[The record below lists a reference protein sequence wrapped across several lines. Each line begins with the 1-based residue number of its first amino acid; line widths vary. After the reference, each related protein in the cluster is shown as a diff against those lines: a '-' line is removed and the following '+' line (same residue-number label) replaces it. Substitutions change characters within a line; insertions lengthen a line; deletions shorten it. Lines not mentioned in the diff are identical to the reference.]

1 MILVLALLIC
11 ASMPAAD
18 AQSPRIIYSKSF
30 PGSTPPFVSVIVEKN
45 GQAEY
50 KEAADDEKPVKFQ
63 LTTQDA
69 GAIFTLAEKLGYF
82 KRPLESGLKV
92 ANMGMKTFRF
102 ENGQDRNEVK
112 FNYSQD
118 LDAQALTEWFERITE
133 TQQHLA
139 ALERT
144 ARFDKLGVNGAILQL
159 QAAWDRNRIVAPE
172 QFLKLLDR
180 VAKNESYLHMAR
192 ERAAALAQ
200 MFRDGKPKTE

>member
-1 MILVLALLIC
+1 MILVLALLLC
-11 ASMPAAD
+11 APMFAAD
-18 AQSPRIIYSKSF
+18 AQQPRIIYSKSF
-30 PGSTPPFVSVIVEKN
+30 PGSTPPFVSVIIEKN
-45 GQAEY
+45 GHAQY
-50 KEAADDEKPVKFQ
+50 MEAADDGNPVKFQ
-63 LTTQDA
+63 LTPEDTA
-69 GAIFTLAEKLGYF
+69 AIFALAGKLGHF
-82 KRPLESGLKV
+82 NRPIESGLKV

-102 ENGQDRNEVK
+102 ENGKDQNEVK

-118 LDAQALTEWFERITE
+118 LDAQALTGWFERITE

-192 ERAAALAQ
+192 ERAALLAQ
-200 MFRDGKPKTE
+200 MFREGKPKTE

>member
-1 MILVLALLIC
+1 MILVLALLVC
-11 ASMPAAD
+11 APVFAAD
-18 AQSPRIIYSKSF
+18 AQQPRIIYSKSF
-30 PGSTPPFVSVIVEKN
+30 PGSTPPFVSVTIDKN

-50 KEAADDEKPVKFQ
+50 KEAVDDQNPVKFQ
-63 LTTQDA
+63 LSSPDA
-69 GAIFTLAEKLGYF
+69 AAIFALAEKLGHF

-102 ENGQDRNEVK
+102 ENGKEQNEVK

-118 LDAQALTEWFERITE
+118 LDAQALAEWFERITE

-144 ARFDKLGVNGAILQL
+144 TRFDKLGVNGAILQL

-192 ERAAALAQ
+192 ERAALLAQ
-200 MFRDGKPKTE
+200 LFREGKPKTE

>member
-1 MILVLALLIC
+1 MILVLALLVC
-11 ASMPAAD
+11 APLVAAD
-18 AQSPRIIYSKSF
+18 AQQPRIIYSKSF
-30 PGSTPPFVSVIVEKN
+30 PGSTPPFVSVIIDKS

-50 KEAADDEKPVKFQ
+50 REAADDENPVKFQ
-63 LTTQDA
+63 LASQDA
-69 GAIFTLAEKLGYF
+69 ASIFALAEKLGHF

-102 ENGQDRNEVK
+102 ENGKEQNEVK

-118 LDAQALTEWFERITE
+118 LDAQALSEWFERITE

-139 ALERT
+139 VLERT

-192 ERAAALAQ
+192 ERAALLAQ
-200 MFRDGKPKTE
+200 AFRDGKPKTE